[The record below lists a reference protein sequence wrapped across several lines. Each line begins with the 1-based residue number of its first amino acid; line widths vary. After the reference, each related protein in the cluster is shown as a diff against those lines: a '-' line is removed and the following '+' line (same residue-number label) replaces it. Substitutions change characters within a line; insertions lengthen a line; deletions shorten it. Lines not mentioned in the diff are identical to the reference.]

1 MPKCNIFTYFFDNF
15 LLTILKKCFI
25 IQLRK
30 ILPQNPERTTAMLL
44 NKNWKMLF
52 NGEILPC
59 RGFPVSM
66 YRTLLANG
74 RIDDPY
80 YGENQYDAKE
90 LSRKDCEFIC
100 EFEPEGEIFA
110 EDKVFLRFFGIDT
123 LSEVY
128 LNGNILFGADNM
140 FVTYE
145 YEVRGLLKRGLNTL
159 RVKISSPLEY
169 AEKRFGERPLYG
181 VEGTVPGY
189 QHIRK
194 AHYMYG
200 WDWGMQLPDM
210 GIWRNVEIV
219 GKSVCEICG
228 AYYRQEFRDSYRKL
242 ILTVTPE
249 LRPFVIRPVELLTEI
264 ELSDGRSLI
273 SRNPVHK
280 CERLT
285 FEVENPP
292 LWWVRGYGKQPLQR
306 VKFTLIEDGKAIDR
320 FEERIGFRELTVRND
335 EKAGKFCFV
344 CNGTEIFAMGANIIP
359 EDQILPS
366 VNDKR
371 TDYMLRQCA
380 RANFNCVRVWGGG
393 VYPNDHFL
401 KRCDELGFVLWQ
413 DFMFAC
419 AAYRLTPQMAASVK
433 KELKDNIKRIRN
445 HPCLGLWCGNNEIES
460 MWEGWGVP
468 KDEEAKADYAE
479 LFEKIIPAALKEY
492 DPDRFYWPSSPSSG
506 GGLYGGKCFSGSSDN
521 HRGDQHF
528 WAVWHGFKPLEEFR
542 RFDFPFC
549 SEFGFES
556 LPSVKTAMTFA
567 RGKDMDL
574 CSPVMEAHQK
584 CVMGNEKLLFYTAQM
599 CRTPKSFEELVYATQ
614 LVQAESIRLN
624 VEHMRRKRGKCM
636 GSLYWQFNDSNPVIS
651 WSAVDYFGR
660 EKALYYATKRF
671 YAPVLV
677 SCLEENLNNVQLH
690 ISNETTESILGII
703 KWSLR
708 KNTGGKIVNGEKEV
722 QVEALSSEAVISL
735 DLSKHLNT
743 REMKRSCF
751 LEYCLIINGKEVYK
765 GCTIFV
771 KPKAFE
777 FLPPDFSLNIE
788 ETGRS
793 YILKL
798 KSRAFAK
805 GVVLDLKDCDCVF
818 SDNFFDFSGSYTVEV
833 DKDSLTKPLTA
844 DGFRR
849 RLCVMSCFD
858 LGTNE

>member
-1 MPKCNIFTYFFDNF
+1 
-15 LLTILKKCFI
+15 
-25 IQLRK
+25 
-30 ILPQNPERTTAMLL
+30 MLL
-44 NKNWKMLF
+44 NKNWKMVYK
-52 NGEILPC
+52 GETLPC

-66 YRTLLANG
+66 YRTLLVNG
-74 RIDDPY
+74 KIDDPY
-80 YGENQYDAKE
+80 YGENQYDALE
-90 LSRKDCEFIC
+90 LSRSGCEFIC
-100 EFEPEGEIFA
+100 EFEPDGEIFS
-110 EDKVFLRFFGIDT
+110 EDKVFLRFYGIDT

-128 LNGNILFGADNM
+128 LNDNILFGTDNM
-140 FVTYE
+140 FVTHE
-145 YEVRGLLKRGLNTL
+145 YEVRGLLKRGTNTVK
-159 RVKISSPLEY
+159 VKIFSPLEY
-169 AEKRFGERPLYG
+169 AEEKFSERPLYG

-210 GIWRNVEIV
+210 GIWRKAELV

-228 AYYRQEFRDSYRKL
+228 AYYKQEFKNNRKKL
-242 ILTVTPE
+242 ILTVVPE
-249 LRPFVIRPVELLTEI
+249 LKPFVIRPVELLTEI

-280 CERLT
+280 CEKLT

-292 LWWVRGYGKQPLQR
+292 LWWVRGYGKQPLQKVR
-306 VKFTLIEDGKAIDR
+306 FTLIEDGRVIDR
-320 FEERIGFRELTVRND
+320 YEEKIGFRELTVKND
-335 EKAGKFCFV
+335 EKEGKFCFV

-359 EDQILPS
+359 EDQILPNS
-366 VNDKR
+366 TEKR

-393 VYPNDHFL
+393 VYPSDHFL
-401 KRCDELGFVLWQ
+401 KRCDELGFILWQ

-419 AAYRLTPQMAASVK
+419 AAYKLTPQLIASIK
-433 KELKDNIKRIRN
+433 NELKDNIKRLRN

-460 MWEGWGVP
+460 MWEGWDVP
-468 KDEEAKADYAE
+468 EDSEAKNDYVE
-479 LFEKIIPAALKEY
+479 LFEEIIPSALKEY
-492 DPDRFYWPSSPSSG
+492 DPERFYWPSSPSSG
-506 GGLYGGKCFSGSSDN
+506 GGLYGGKCFKGSSDN

-528 WAVWHGFKPLEEFR
+528 WSVWHSFKPLKEFR
-542 RFDFPFC
+542 KFDFPFC

-556 LPSVKTAMTFA
+556 LPSIKTVETFA
-567 RGKDMDL
+567 RSKDLDL

-584 CVMGNEKLLFYTAQM
+584 CILGNEKLLFYVAQM
-599 CRTPKSFEELVYATQ
+599 CRTPKTFEGMIYATQ

-671 YAPVLV
+671 YSPILV
-677 SCLEENLNNVQLH
+677 SCLEENPNDVQLH
-690 ISNETTESILGII
+690 VSNETTMNVEGTL

-708 KNTGGKIVNGEKEV
+708 KNTGGRIRSGEKDIETN
-722 QVEALSSEAVISL
+722 ALSSQLAVSI
-735 DLSKHLNT
+735 DLS
-743 REMKRSCF
+743 RELGAVEDLRSCF
-751 LEYCLIINGKEVYK
+751 LEYSLTADGEEISR

-771 KPKAFE
+771 RPKSFE
-777 FLPPDFSLNIE
+777 FLPPDFSLAIE

-805 GVVLDLKDCDCVF
+805 GVMLDLKDCDCVF
-818 SDNFFDFSGSYTVEV
+818 SDNFFDFSGNYTVTVE
-833 DKDSLTKPLTA
+833 KDSLTKPLTA
-844 DGFRR
+844 DSFKRR
-849 RLCVMSCFD
+849 MRVMSCYD
-858 LGTNE
+858 LGMGSD